1 VFEQKVLKILFG
13 TKAGEIE
20 QTGIPATLVDLCWE
34 GVWFESHLEDQI
46 SWQFFFGGVWF
57 SCLLADV
64 RAVL

>member
-1 VFEQKVLKILFG
+1 MHKVLKILFG

-20 QTGIPATLVDLCWE
+20 QTGIPTTLVDLCWE
-34 GVWFESHLEDQI
+34 GVWFKSHLEDQI
-46 SWQFFFGGVWF
+46 SWQFFFFFLIWF